1 MKDKT
6 RFWNKTATKYSLMP
20 VPDQAIY
27 EDMLKIKQGHLKPE
41 MEL

>member
-6 RFWNKTATKYSLMP
+6 RFWIKTATTHSRMP
-20 VPDQAIY
+20 VPDQASC
-27 EDMLKIKQGHLKPE
+27 EEMLKIKQDHLKPE